1 MVSLSRKEKSGIA
14 IWAIILIAFY
24 VIATAFA
31 AMIVQNDIADSK
43 KRQSDRLN
51 PFIQESGYIETDS
64 DMPSQENADSVKAGL
79 YVDHIVDFSTKN
91 TNWTVD
97 FYIWF
102 NWKNKDLQ
110 PGRTFQVINGEI
122 LSRQLVD
129 STYHENKYYVL
140 YRVVTQITKFFDIT
154 RYPRDNHL
162 LTISIEDSKHQ
173 WQNLKYIPEIN
184 TSDISSRVKLPGYKV
199 TGDSMVSKPHP
210 YRTNRGNPRLTAGSK
225 IYYNQLIYGLSI
237 SRPNW
242 GLYYKM
248 FESLFAS
255 VAIALLVFFMNPQGD
270 GRVSL
275 GIGAFFA
282 AVASSYITSSE
293 LPGIGILT
301 LSDLVNILGM
311 VTIFL
316 SVLCSIIVMKIA
328 ENEEQLRLAKIFD
341 KLSLVIFLIGY
352 ITANVVLAQFASI

>member
-1 MVSLSRKEKSGIA
+1 MVSLNRREKSGIA
-14 IWAIILIAFY
+14 LWAIILIAFY
-24 VIATAFA
+24 VLATAFA
-31 AMIVQNDIADSK
+31 AMIVQHDKADSK

-51 PFIQESGYIETDS
+51 PFIQESGYTETNS
-64 DMPSQENADSVKAGL
+64 DMPSQVTADSVKVGL

-97 FYIWF
+97 FYVWF
-102 NWKNKDLQ
+102 SWKNKDLQ

-129 STYHENKYYVL
+129 SIFHRNEYYVL
-140 YRVVTQITKFFDIT
+140 YRVVTQITKFFNIA

-173 WQNLKYIPEIN
+173 WQNLRYIPEIN
-184 TSDISSRVKLPGYKV
+184 MSDISSRVKLPGYKV

-210 YRTNRGNPRLTAGSK
+210 YRTNRGDPRLTAGSK
-225 IYYNQLIYGLSI
+225 IYYNQLIYGLYI

-270 GRVSL
+270 GRVGL

-341 KLSLVIFLIGY
+341 KLSLVIFLVGY
-352 ITANVVLAQFASI
+352 ITANIVLAQFASI

>member
-1 MVSLSRKEKSGIA
+1 MAKLNRKEKKLITA
-14 IWAIILIAFY
+14 WVLLLILFY
-24 VIATAFA
+24 VVVTTIAAT
-31 AMIVQNDIADSK
+31 IVQRDKADSQ

-51 PFIQESGYIETDS
+51 PFVQESGYTENDS
-64 DMPSQENADSVKAGL
+64 TMPNQQNAENVKIGL

-91 TNWTVD
+91 TSWTVD

-102 NWKNKDLQ
+102 QWKNKDMQ
-110 PGRTFQVINGEI
+110 PGRTFHVLNGDI
-122 LSRQLVD
+122 RSRKMID
-129 STYHENKYYVL
+129 STFNNNEYYVL
-140 YRVVTQITKFFDIT
+140 YRVETQITKFFDIS

-162 LTISIEDSKHQ
+162 LTIAIEDSQHR

-184 TSDISSRVKLPGYKV
+184 TSDISSRVRLPGYEV
-199 TGDSMVSKPHP
+199 NGDSMVSKPHP
-210 YRTNRGNPRLTAGSK
+210 YRTNRGDPRLKAGSK
-225 IYYNQLIYGLSI
+225 IYYNQLIYGI
-237 SRPNW
+237 FIFRPDW

-270 GRVSL
+270 GRVGL

-311 VTIFL
+311 LTIFL

-328 ENEEQLRLAKIFD
+328 EDDKQLRLAKLFD
-341 KLSLVIFLIGY
+341 KISLGIFLAGY
-352 ITANVVLAQFASI
+352 IVANIVVAQFASI